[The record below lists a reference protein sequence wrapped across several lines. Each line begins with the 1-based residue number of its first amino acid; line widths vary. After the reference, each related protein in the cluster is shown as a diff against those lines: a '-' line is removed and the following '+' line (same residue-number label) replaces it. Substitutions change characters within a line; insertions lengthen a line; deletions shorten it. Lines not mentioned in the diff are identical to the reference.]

1 MEDTARNEIKI
12 EDLIIGHFD
21 GTLNE
26 QQEMQLARA
35 LSASAESQQLFLSY
49 MRMEGRLHSLGRDG
63 FFHAP
68 EATALPQTKQV
79 PPTTAEIVAPA
90 WRGRPRRR
98 LLAASSLVACAAVAL
113 MLLAGVAWPSIVSAS
128 HVLERAQQAAAELV
142 DRTYH
147 VNLFDS
153 ATQSQPKELTLNVR
167 GGGCF
172 LLRPADDAFIMGSDG
187 TEYWATQ
194 QGRPVWVASEARSL
208 ARRLRRDL
216 PGMWLLGIATSPNAP
231 LLLDMTGLLALIER
245 RHDVELI
252 DPSESN
258 VHHVR
263 ARWKNGRRQLPS
275 NTPETIDLWA
285 DANTGVVLRA
295 KVTWADARQILFELI
310 DSKQLSNQ
318 WYHRSQHVPDSEVRR
333 FPNENRL

>member
-1 MEDTARNEIKI
+1 MEDTARNEIDI

-26 QQEMQLARA
+26 EQEMQLARA
-35 LSASAESQQLFLSY
+35 LRESAESQQLFLSH

-63 FFHAP
+63 FFHEPA
-68 EATALPQTKQV
+68 ATAFPQANHV
-79 PPTTAEIVAPA
+79 PPTTAEIVIPA

-98 LLAASSLVACAAVAL
+98 LLAASSLVACVAVTL
-113 MLLAGVAWPSIVSAS
+113 MLLAGIAWPSTVNAS

-147 VNLFDS
+147 VTLFDS

-172 LLRPADDAFIMGSDG
+172 LLRPTDDAFIMGSDG
-187 TEYWATQ
+187 TEYWAVQ

-208 ARRLRRDL
+208 ARRLRRNL
-216 PGMWLLGIATSPNAP
+216 PGMWLFGIATSPNEP

-252 DPSESN
+252 DSRDSS

-263 ARWKNGRRQLPS
+263 ARLKNGRRNLPS

-285 DANTGVVLRA
+285 DAKTGVGLRA
-295 KVTWADARQILFELI
+295 EVTWADGRQIRFELI

-318 WYHRSQHVPDSEVRR
+318 WYHRSEHVPDSEVRR